1 MVDEVSWVSTHLIML
16 IDLAGELKVTVLAVI
31 IMSSGAIVLRE
42 ATRSVVRH
50 KVFVEEVHVVG
61 TCYLWCVLIVFG
73 ILHIA

>member
-1 MVDEVSWVSTHLIML
+1 MVDEVSWISTHLIML
-16 IDLAGELKVTVLAVI
+16 IDLAGELKVAVLAVI
-31 IMSSGAIVLRE
+31 IMSSGAVVLRE

-50 KVFVEEVHVVG
+50 EVFVEEVHIVG

>member
-42 ATRSVVRH
+42 ATRSVMRH
-50 KVFVEEVHVVG
+50 KVFVQKVHIVG
-61 TCYLWCVLIVFG
+61 TCFLLCVVIVVG
-73 ILHIA
+73 VLHVA

>member
-50 KVFVEEVHVVG
+50 KVFVQEVHIVG
-61 TCYLWCVLIVFG
+61 TCFLLCVLIVFG

>member
-1 MVDEVSWVSTHLIML
+1 ML
-16 IDLAGELKVTVLAVI
+16 IDLAGELKVAVLAVI
-31 IMSSGAIVLRE
+31 IMSSGAVVLRE

-50 KVFVEEVHVVG
+50 EVFVEEVHIVG

>member
-42 ATRSVVRH
+42 ATRAVVRH
-50 KVFVEEVHVVG
+50 KVCVEEVHVVG

>member
-42 ATRSVVRH
+42 ATGSVVRH

>member
-1 MVDEVSWVSTHLIML
+1 MVDDVSWVSTHLIML
-16 IDLAGELKVTVLAVI
+16 IDLAGELRVTVLAVI

>member
-1 MVDEVSWVSTHLIML
+1 MSIE
-16 IDLAGELKVTVLAVI
+16 LAGELDVTVLAVV